1 MWANTFLAAG
11 VALGLIIYVGK
22 ETRSIMNSKDPRTKM
37 GLVDMELNKL
47 SKICLLIMCGLAAM
61 IIIFKGFGYNWL
73 IEYFR
78 FVLLLSSII
87 PISLRVNLD
96 IAKMIYAYN
105 INHDEDI
112 PGTITRNSTIPEELG
127 RV

>member
-11 VALGLIIYVGK
+11 VALGLVIYTGK

-47 SKICLLIMCGLAAM
+47 SKICFIFMCSLAGM
-61 IIIFKGFGYNWL
+61 IIVFKGFGYNWV

-96 IAKMIYAYN
+96 IAKMIYAHN
-105 INHDEDI
+105 INND
-112 PGTITRNSTIPEELG
+112 
-127 RV
+127 

>member
-1 MWANTFLAAG
+1 MWANTYLAAG
-11 VALGLIIYVGK
+11 VVLGLVIYTGK
-22 ETRSIMNSKDPRTKM
+22 ETRSMLNSKDPRSKM
-37 GLVDMELNKL
+37 CLVDMELNKL
-47 SKICLLIMCGLAAM
+47 TKICLIFMCGLAGM
-61 IIIFKGFGYNWL
+61 VIIFKGFGYNWI

-96 IAKMIYAYN
+96 IAKIIYAYN
-105 INHDEDI
+105 INNDEDM
-112 PGTITRNSTIPEELG
+112 PYSITRNSMIPEELG